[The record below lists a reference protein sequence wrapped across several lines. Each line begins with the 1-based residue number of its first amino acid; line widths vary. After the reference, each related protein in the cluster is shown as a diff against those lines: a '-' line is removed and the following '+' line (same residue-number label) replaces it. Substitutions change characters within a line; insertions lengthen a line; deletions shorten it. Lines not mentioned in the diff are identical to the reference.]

1 MNRHLILA
9 TVSRFLVLL
18 LCVSAVFLLLRGH
31 NEPGG
36 GFIGGLLMA
45 GAFVTY
51 ALGNGVER
59 TRELLHVKPETLV
72 AAGLLLA
79 LSSGCLALVLGQ
91 PFMTGQWLEQ
101 PLPGVGKV
109 SSVLLFDIGVF
120 LTVFG
125 TVLRI
130 LFTVEED

>member
-1 MNRHLILA
+1 MKRHLILA

-59 TRELLHVKPETLV
+59 TRQLLRVEPETLV
-72 AAGLLLA
+72 GTGLVVVI
-79 LSSGCLALVLGQ
+79 SSGCLALVFGQ

-101 PLPGVGKV
+101 PLPGIGKV

-120 LTVFG
+120 LAVFG
-125 TVLRI
+125 SVLRI
-130 LFTVEED
+130 LFTVEEN